1 MTATRLVITGMV
13 QGVGYRASFAREAA
27 SLQLD
32 GWVRN
37 RSDGAVEALVAGE
50 QHAIDAIIGWSR
62 KGPPAACVAG
72 VVVTREEVRLAPGF
86 RIAASA

>member
-1 MTATRLVITGMV
+1 MTAARLVITGMV
-13 QGVGYRASFAREAA
+13 QGVGYRASFAREAL

-62 KGPPAACVAG
+62 KGPPAACVIG
-72 VVVTREEVRLAPGF
+72 VSVTREDVQLAPGF
-86 RIAASA
+86 RIAAGG